1 MSRESKKYVGYG
13 NDKMYIELD
22 MAIIGE
28 MIFDSLV
35 SNMRDR

>member
-1 MSRESKKYVGYG
+1 
-13 NDKMYIELD
+13 MYIELD

-35 SNMRDR
+35 SNMRDRWIGNSCTKVGSVEE